1 MNGELPIIGQQ
12 KREVDYTL
20 EYSAQ
25 KVEEMTFYELT
36 AHRPNQDSVIVGQVF
51 EENAAITLKARYNLH
66 ETLMQICLLAME
78 VRKRQKLYFQQRNA
92 VAYRAANEAAH
103 ALDNALQH
111 IQTL

>member
-36 AHRPNQDSVIVGQVF
+36 ARRPNQEPVIVGQVF
-51 EENAAITLKARYNLH
+51 EENAAITLKVRYNLH
-66 ETLMQICLLAME
+66 ETLMQISLLAME
-78 VRKRQKLYFQQRNA
+78 ARKRQKLYFQQRNQTA
-92 VAYRAANEAAH
+92 LIASKASERA
-103 ALDNALQH
+103 LGNALQH